1 MGDGSK
7 PLQTPELTLDPQDW
21 SRLRELGH
29 RMLDDMFEHLET
41 VRQRQA
47 WKPIPAEVSQELGGE
62 VPLEA
67 RDPEQVYADFQRLIL
82 PYPTGNIHPRFW
94 GWVIGS
100 GTAFGMLAQLLE
112 GAMNCNVFGA
122 DQGPVQV
129 ERQVIDWFKQAMG
142 FPPGSSGILTTG
154 GSASN
159 LVGLTVARHAKAE
172 VDIATEGV
180 RGAPRGMVLYASTET
195 HSSVGKAVELLGL
208 GSAALRR
215 IPVDGDFRIRT
226 DLLRQAIRQDREA
239 GRLPFCLVGTAGT
252 VNTGAF
258 DPLEELA
265 EVCREQNLWFHVDGA
280 FGAFATLSDTLSPLV
295 RGMHRADSLALDM
308 HTWMHVQYDAG
319 CVLLRSPQ
327 QHRAAYTHPAAY
339 LHPQSRGLGG
349 GSLWFHEYG
358 FELSRGFRALRIW
371 MAVQEH
377 GFRKY
382 GQLIEQNVRQ
392 AAYLRERIA
401 SAPELELLAPAPLNI
416 VCFRYAA
423 PGRDEPALTALNQGI
438 LADLQEQGIAVPSS
452 TVLDG
457 RFALR
462 VAICNH
468 RSRRE
473 DFDLLVEETLRLGR
487 SRAAQLSPSTKSSR
501 SS

>member
-1 MGDGSK
+1 MGDRDK
-7 PLQTPELTLDPQDW
+7 PPQTPELTLDPQDW

-29 RMLDDMFEHLET
+29 RMLDDMFQYLET
-41 VRQRQA
+41 VRRRKA
-47 WKPIPAEVSQELGGE
+47 WEPIPAEVSRELGRE
-62 VPLEA
+62 MPLEG
-67 RDPEQVYADFQRLIL
+67 RDPEQVYADFQRLVL

-122 DQGPVQV
+122 DQGSIQV
-129 ERQVIDWFKQAMG
+129 ERQVIGWFKQAMG
-142 FPPGSSGILTTG
+142 YPPDSSGILTTG

-159 LVGLTVARHAKAE
+159 LVGLTVARRAKAE
-172 VDIATEGV
+172 VDIATQGV

-208 GSAALRR
+208 GSAAVRR

-226 DLLRQAIRQDREA
+226 DLLLQAIRQDREA
-239 GRLPFCLVGTAGT
+239 GRLPFCLVGNAGT

-265 EVCREQNLWFHVDGA
+265 QICREQDLWFHVDGA
-280 FGAFATLSDTLSPLV
+280 FGAFAALSETLSPLV
-295 RGMHRADSLALDM
+295 RGMRLADSLALDL
-308 HTWMHVQYDAG
+308 HKWMHVQYDAG
-319 CVLLRSPQ
+319 CALIRDPRN
-327 QHRAAYTHPAAY
+327 HHAAYTHSAAY
-339 LHPQSRGLGG
+339 LHPQARGLGG
-349 GSLWFHEYG
+349 GSLWFNEYG
-358 FELSRGFRALRIW
+358 FELSRAFRALRIW
-371 MAVQEH
+371 MAAQEH

-382 GQLIEQNVRQ
+382 GQLVEQNVQQ
-392 AAYLRERIA
+392 AAYLRERITSA
-401 SAPELELLAPAPLNI
+401 SELELLAPVPLNV

-423 PGRDEPALTALNQGI
+423 QGWDEPALAALNQGI

-473 DFDLLVEETLRLGR
+473 DLDLLVEETLRLGR
-487 SRAAQLSPSTKSSR
+487 NRAAQIHAVPGGAA
-501 SS
+501 